1 MSNRRDV
8 AVPTR
13 RTLADRILTAGI
25 VVRVR
30 ERRSA
35 MLVELGKLVLVGAG
49 YYVAGSLSLRLAL
62 VGAQV
67 TPIWPPTGIAL
78 AGLLLFGR
86 RVWPAIALAA
96 FLVNAPIG
104 PSLMTAAGVAV
115 GNTAAPL
122 LCATLLQRAGFRLEL
137 DRVRDAMAI
146 VLLGALSMTVS
157 ATCGTAT
164 LLLSGSVSISRFW
177 PTWSVWWTGD
187 AMGVLIVAPF
197 LLSWRSARSPSPMSW
212 PGWAE
217 AAALFGGLVAV
228 AQFGF
233 QSPLQMKYLMFPF
246 LAWAAWR
253 FGQRGAATA
262 ALVASSTAIWAAVKG
277 IGPFAQGTVDRMV
290 ALQVFNAT
298 VALVSIVLAA
308 FITER
313 RRAED
318 GLRRNEEW
326 VRGLL
331 VSAPDAILM
340 LGEDGGIQLA
350 NPRAEEMFGYGRD
363 ELIGLRVE
371 ALVPRDLRAAHVRH
385 RADYQKDLTTRPMG
399 LGLDLAGR
407 RKDGTEFPIEIG
419 LSSFGT
425 ADGRFV
431 TCIISDITTRKRAE
445 DDLAQRAL
453 HDPLTN
459 LANRALFMDKLAQAL
474 ARSERHESQ
483 VAVLFMD
490 LDHFKVIND
499 SLGHEVGDVVLSRIA
514 DRLRTVLRPEDTASR
529 FGGDEFV
536 ILLQDIRSEHQA
548 VAIADRMAR
557 SVAEPIALEAAEVT
571 VTTSVGI
578 AIGQGTADGPEAIVR
593 DADQAVYRAKEH
605 GRARCELFDQA
616 MRARAAKRLRTEN
629 ELRRGIEMGHLCL
642 HFQPVVSVD
651 DGRIRSLEALVRWN
665 HPQRGVLL
673 PEEFI
678 SLAEE
683 TGLIGPLGS
692 WVLEEACRQAASW
705 RPVNPG
711 HDAPTVLVN
720 LSARQLAR
728 ADFEDTVW
736 IALHESGLQPSAL
749 TLEITETVLMDA
761 LPATLGLLSRL
772 REAGVHLAIDD
783 FGTGYSSLN
792 YLKRFPVDALK
803 VDRSFV
809 NGLGRDPEDSA
820 IVAAVVS
827 LAHALGLSAVAE
839 GVETKDQLRQ
849 LRRIDCDL
857 AQGNYFAP
865 PQSAEDLE
873 DMFGLETA
881 CPARSDVVLRR
892 LGS

>member
-1 MSNRRDV
+1 
-8 AVPTR
+8 
-13 RTLADRILTAGI
+13 
-25 VVRVR
+25 
-30 ERRSA
+30 
-35 MLVELGKLVLVGAG
+35 
-49 YYVAGSLSLRLAL
+49 
-62 VGAQV
+62 
-67 TPIWPPTGIAL
+67 
-78 AGLLLFGR
+78 
-86 RVWPAIALAA
+86 
-96 FLVNAPIG
+96 
-104 PSLMTAAGVAV
+104 
-115 GNTAAPL
+115 
-122 LCATLLQRAGFRLEL
+122 
-137 DRVRDAMAI
+137 
-146 VLLGALSMTVS
+146 
-157 ATCGTAT
+157 
-164 LLLSGSVSISRFW
+164 
-177 PTWSVWWTGD
+177 
-187 AMGVLIVAPF
+187 
-197 LLSWRSARSPSPMSW
+197 
-212 PGWAE
+212 
-217 AAALFGGLVAV
+217 
-228 AQFGF
+228 
-233 QSPLQMKYLMFPF
+233 
-246 LAWAAWR
+246 
-253 FGQRGAATA
+253 
-262 ALVASSTAIWAAVKG
+262 
-277 IGPFAQGTVDRMV
+277 
-290 ALQVFNAT
+290 
-298 VALVSIVLAA
+298 
-308 FITER
+308 
-313 RRAED
+313 
-318 GLRRNEEW
+318 
-326 VRGLL
+326 L

-340 LGEDGGIQLA
+340 VGEDGGIQLA

-363 ELIGLRVE
+363 ELVGLSVE
-371 ALVPRDLRAAHVRH
+371 ALVPQDLRAAHVRH

-425 ADGRFV
+425 AEGRFV

-445 DDLAQRAL
+445 EDLAQRAL
-453 HDPLTN
+453 HDSLTD

-474 ARSERHESQ
+474 ARSERHKSQ
-483 VAVLFMD
+483 VAVLFLD

-557 SVAEPIALEAAEVT
+557 SVAEPIALEAGEVT

-578 AIGQGTADGPEAIVR
+578 AIAQGITDGPDAIVR

-642 HFQPVVSVD
+642 HYQPVVSVD
-651 DGRIRSLEALVRWN
+651 DDRVRSFEALVRWN

-673 PEEFI
+673 PEEFVPV
-678 SLAEE
+678 AEE

-692 WVLEEACRQAASW
+692 WVLGEACRQAASW
-705 RPVNPG
+705 RPVSPG
-711 HDAPTVLVN
+711 HDVPTVLVN

-736 IALHESGLQPSAL
+736 RALHETGLEPSSL

-761 LPATLGLLSRL
+761 STATLGLLSRL

-865 PQSAEDLE
+865 PQSAQALE

-881 CPARSDVVLRR
+881 LSRS
-892 LGS
+892 

>member
-62 VGAQV
+62 VGGQV

-96 FLVNAPIG
+96 FLVNGPIG

-122 LCATLLQRAGFRLEL
+122 LCASVLQRAGFRLEL

-164 LLLSGSVSISRFW
+164 LLLSGSVPVSRFW

-187 AMGVLIVAPF
+187 AMGVLIVAP
-197 LLSWRSARSPSPMSW
+197 LLLNWLNWRSARSPSRTSW
-212 PGWAE
+212 PRWAE

-228 AQFGF
+228 ARFAF
-233 QSPLQMKYLMFPF
+233 QSPLQMKYLIFPF

-253 FGQRGAATA
+253 FQQRGAAMA
-262 ALVASSTAIWAAVKG
+262 ALVASSTAVWAAEQG
-277 IGPFAQGTVDRMV
+277 IGPFAQETLVDRMV

-313 RRAED
+313 KRAED

-340 LGEDGGIQLA
+340 VGEDGGIQLA

-363 ELIGLRVE
+363 ELVGLRVE
-371 ALVPRDLRAAHVRH
+371 ALVPQDLRAAHVRH
-385 RADYQKDLTTRPMG
+385 RADYQKDLRTRPMG

-445 DDLAQRAL
+445 EDLAQRAL
-453 HDPLTN
+453 HDSLTD
-459 LANRALFMDKLAQAL
+459 LANRPLFMDKLTQAL
-474 ARSERHESQ
+474 ARSERHKSR
-483 VAVLFMD
+483 VAVLFLD

-499 SLGHEVGDVVLSRIA
+499 SLGHEVGDVVLTRIA

-536 ILLQDIRSEHQA
+536 ILLEDIRSEQQA

-557 SVAEPIALEAAEVT
+557 SVAEPIALEAGEVT

-578 AIGQGTADGPEAIVR
+578 AIAQGTTDGPDVIVR

-629 ELRRGIEMGHLCL
+629 ELRRGIEMGDLCL

-651 DGRIRSLEALVRWN
+651 DVRVRSFEALVRWN

-673 PEEFI
+673 PKEFI
-678 SLAEE
+678 PVAEE

-711 HDAPTVLVN
+711 HDVPTVLVN

-728 ADFEDTVW
+728 ADFEDTFWRV
-736 IALHESGLQPSAL
+736 LHETGLEPSAL

-761 LPATLGLLSRL
+761 SMATLGLLSRL

-865 PQSAEDLE
+865 PQSAEALE

-881 CPARSDVVLRR
+881 LFRS
-892 LGS
+892 

>member
-35 MLVELGKLVLVGAG
+35 MPVELGKLVLVGAG

-78 AGLLLFGR
+78 AGVLLFGR

-122 LCATLLQRAGFRLEL
+122 LCASLLRRAGFRLEL
-137 DRVRDAMAI
+137 DRLRDAMAI

-164 LLLSGSVSISRFW
+164 LLLSGSVPVSRFW

-187 AMGVLIVAPF
+187 AMGVLIVAPL
-197 LLSWRSARSPSPMSW
+197 LLSWRSARSPSRRSLPR
-212 PGWAE
+212 WAE
-217 AAALFGGLVAV
+217 AAALFAGLVAV
-228 AQFGF
+228 ARFAF
-233 QSPLQMKYLMFPF
+233 QNPLQMKYLIFPF

-253 FGQRGAATA
+253 FRQRGAATA
-262 ALVASSTAIWAAVKG
+262 ALVASSTGIWAAEQG
-277 IGPFAQGTVDRMV
+277 IGPFAQETLVDRMV

-298 VALVSIVLAA
+298 VALFSIMLAA

-331 VSAPDAILM
+331 ISAPDAILM
-340 LGEDGGIQLA
+340 VGEDGGIQLA
-350 NPRAEEMFGYGRD
+350 NPRAEELFGYGRD
-363 ELIGLRVE
+363 ELVGLRVE
-371 ALVPRDLRAAHVRH
+371 ALVPQDLRAAHVRH

-399 LGLDLAGR
+399 LSLDLAGR

-419 LSSFGT
+419 LSSFST

-445 DDLAQRAL
+445 EDLAQRAL
-453 HDPLTN
+453 HDPLTD

-474 ARSERHESQ
+474 ARSERHKSQ
-483 VAVLFMD
+483 VAVLFLD

-499 SLGHEVGDVVLSRIA
+499 SLGHEVGDVVLTRIA

-536 ILLQDIRSEHQA
+536 ILLQDIRSEQQA

-557 SVAEPIALEAAEVT
+557 AVAEPIALEAGEVT

-578 AIGQGTADGPEAIVR
+578 AIAQGTTDSPDVIVR
-593 DADQAVYRAKEH
+593 DADQAVYRAKGH

-616 MRARAAKRLRTEN
+616 MRARAEKRLRTEN
-629 ELRRGIEMGHLCL
+629 ELRRGIELGDLCL
-642 HFQPVVSVD
+642 HFQPVVGVE
-651 DGRIRSLEALVRWN
+651 DGRVRSLEALVRWN

-678 SLAEE
+678 PVAEE
-683 TGLIGPLGS
+683 TGLIVPLGS

-711 HDAPTVLVN
+711 RDVPTILVN

-736 IALHESGLQPSAL
+736 RVLLETGLEASAL

-761 LPATLGLLSRL
+761 STATLGLLSRL

-827 LAHALGLSAVAE
+827 LAHALGLFAVAE
-839 GVETKDQLRQ
+839 GVETTDQLRQ

-865 PQSAEDLE
+865 PQPAEALE
-873 DMFGLETA
+873 DIFGLETA
-881 CPARSDVVLRR
+881 LFRS
-892 LGS
+892 